1 MCFKSTQSD
10 QDAVRAKRVKRRAT
24 QPGRPGTSIHP
35 RGNGDVDHRDVERSL
50 EKLTALVG
58 R

>member
-10 QDAVRAKRVKRRAT
+10 QDAIRAKLVKRRES
-24 QPGRPGTSIHP
+24 QPGRPGTSTHP
-35 RGNGDVDHRDVERSL
+35 RGNGDLDRRDVERSV